1 MIIAR
6 RTLRVRT
13 QSDQIY
19 HVPIEMHCPR
29 EQDGA
34 WFCDFSIGWPEGE
47 HRLAG
52 GGADSVQAIVSAMQL
67 IAAELY
73 ASRHHREGLLF
84 QDEPGDGYGF
94 PPTRSIRDMLVGHDA
109 LSL

>member
-6 RTLRVRT
+6 RSLRLRAASGQLSEVL
-13 QSDQIY
+13 IAL
-19 HVPIEMHCPR
+19 HCPIER
-29 EQDGA
+29 NGA
-34 WFCDFSIGWPEGE
+34 WFCDYSIGWPDGE

-52 GGADSVQAIVSAMQL
+52 GGADAVQAIVSAMQL

-73 ASRHHREGLLF
+73 ASRHHREGRLF

-94 PPTRSIRDMLVGHDA
+94 PPTQNIRDLLVGHDA
-109 LSL
+109 SSL